1 MGEREVHLGDRYLRC
16 FSLSV
21 VKRLF
26 LYCRGYGRFFFLFP
40 LSNNWFFSSRCQ
52 TIVFLFPLSNNC
64 FFIVEVTAVDAPV
77 KQWLIFRL
85 GLQWLKE
92 AVKNLSLL
100 PSKGPRQKTQR
111 PLLISGS
118 EYVKNLPKKVG
129 QPWATFN
136 CGSGHR
142 RRQWRYSQP
151 RGKCRVDWVI
161 ICGTHISDN
170 SMQRSTIYID
180 LGQGRVW
187 PPVFSLRNNLPRCW
201 CEF

>member
-1 MGEREVHLGDRYLRC
+1 MGERDVHLGDRYLRC

-26 LYCRGYGRFFFLFP
+26 LYCRGYGR
-40 LSNNWFFSSRCQ
+40 WCTCQ
-52 TIVFLFPLSNNC
+52 TIV

-77 KQWLIFRL
+77 KQWIIFRL
-85 GLQWLKE
+85 GLRWLKE
-92 AVKNLSLL
+92 AVKNLSLP

-118 EYVKNLPKKVG
+118 EYVKTLPKKFG

-142 RRQWRYSQP
+142 RRQWRCSRP

>member
-26 LYCRGYGRFFFLFP
+26 LYCRGYGRFFFSFHCQTIDFSLP
-40 LSNNWFFSSRCQ
+40 VVKQLFFSFRCQ
-52 TIVFLFPLSNNC
+52 TIV

-77 KQWLIFRL
+77 KQWIIFRL
-85 GLQWLKE
+85 GLRWLKE
-92 AVKNLSLL
+92 AVKNLSLP

-142 RRQWRYSQP
+142 RRQWRCSRP
-151 RGKCRVDWVI
+151 REKAALIEWLFAA
-161 ICGTHISDN
+161 HIS
-170 SMQRSTIYID
+170 SP
-180 LGQGRVW
+180 GQQHAEV
-187 PPVFSLRNNLPRCW
+187 NNLYWPGSR
-201 CEF
+201 